1 MRCPT
6 AVTKPAYA
14 VFRLKVVVPGKCL
27 GHTNIG
33 EIEMSVKAVKDEP
46 TKFGEARPGSSVS

>member
-1 MRCPT
+1 
-6 AVTKPAYA
+6 